1 MSEVS
6 ETPSIGLAHGASPP
20 HVLAMRQ
27 SAMRVGSRWLGRLAR
42 AGVVVACVGCD
53 RAPAP
58 PSPPPPA
65 AIVDTGRI
73 AIPNGSL
80 YYEAAGAGSP
90 VVLLH
95 GGNLDRR
102 MWDRELALLR
112 QTHRVIRYDARG
124 YGKSSAVDQPFAAHD
139 DLAALLRGLGIP
151 RASLVGLSLGGRI
164 AMDFALAHP
173 EMVDRLV
180 LAAPGI
186 SGGTW
191 AEDGDTLWLVAARAA
206 AKRNDS
212 VAVSLAWLE
221 SAYIR
226 TALHP
231 PEQAER
237 LRAIVRDNASF
248 WMGMIRHGDLERE
261 ASPPAAGRLEQLQ
274 MPILLL
280 VGSLDTP
287 FIQDVAR
294 AIAARAPHVRRVDI
308 PGVGHMINLEAPDR
322 FDAEVT
328 AFLAGGT

>member
-1 MSEVS
+1 MPFF
-6 ETPSIGLAHGASPP
+6 T
-20 HVLAMRQ
+20 
-27 SAMRVGSRWLGRLAR
+27 RWITA
-42 AGVVVACVGCD
+42 AAVACLACD

-58 PSPPPPA
+58 ATPA
-65 AIVDTGRI
+65 AEVVAIDTGRI
-73 AIPNGSL
+73 AVPGGSL
-80 YYEAAGAGSP
+80 YYEAAGTGTP

-102 MWDRELALLR
+102 MWDREFARLR
-112 QTHRVIRYDARG
+112 QTHRVVRYDARG
-124 YGKSSAVDQPFAAHD
+124 FGKSSAADQPFAAHD
-139 DLAALLRGLGIP
+139 DLAALLRGLGIA
-151 RASLVGLSLGGRI
+151 RASLIGLSLGGRI

-186 SGGTW
+186 SGGKW
-191 AEDGDTLWLVAARAA
+191 AEDHDTLWVVAARAA

-237 LRAIVRDNASF
+237 LRGIARDNASF

-261 ASPPAAGRLEQLQ
+261 ASPPAADRLEQLQ
-274 MPILLL
+274 MPVLLL
-280 VGSLDTP
+280 VGSIDTP

-294 AIAARAPHVRRVDI
+294 AIAARVPHVRRVDI
-308 PGVGHMINLEAPDR
+308 PGVGHMVNLEAPER
-322 FDAEVT
+322 FDAEVK
-328 AFLAGGT
+328 AFLAEGSARLPAGIATLTSARR